1 MENADLG
8 DKPSDDNSHVLWK
21 QLAGLIFWV
30 GLFSFF
36 AQGVIGLIAGLA
48 FGGLTFADAWLAGIR
63 KDKNRKSF
71 LNISPM
77 AWGIVVPLLFI
88 VGFPAYAINRN
99 KLKTL
104 PGNSILFGVVL
115 IVGSFVLL
123 SFLYSVYQ
131 AVSAN

>member
-1 MENADLG
+1 MENAELAE
-8 DKPSDDNSHVLWK
+8 KPHDDNSHVLWK

-36 AQGVIGLIAGLA
+36 AQGLIGLVIGLA

-63 KDKNRKSF
+63 KDKNQKSF

-88 VGFPAYAINRN
+88 VGFPAYSINRN

-104 PGNSILFGVVL
+104 PGNSVLFGFVL
-115 IVGSFVLL
+115 AVGSFVFL

-131 AVSAN
+131 AVSVN

>member
-1 MENADLG
+1 MEPAEIPE
-8 DKPSDDNSHVLWK
+8 KPHGDNSHVLWK

-30 GLFSFF
+30 GLFSFS
-36 AQGVIGLIAGLA
+36 AQGLIGLVVGLA

-63 KDKNRKSF
+63 KDKSQKSF

-104 PGNSILFGVVL
+104 PGNGVLFGFVL
-115 IVGSFVLL
+115 AVGSFVVL
-123 SFLYSVYQ
+123 SFLYSIYQ
-131 AVSAN
+131 AVSVN